1 MSASPKSPPWAD
13 GLLSLVLRPDD
24 AETVCGDLIEEYR
37 ETVYPACGS
46 WRANA
51 WLLRQVGGF
60 VWRAVWG
67 WGLLLALLMSGRAV
81 FDTFAPPAN
90 VVSGWGPRAAFTT
103 WSVTA
108 LFVLVGAWGARRT
121 GRALGGTLAAI
132 ATHLIGFILGVPFQI
147 ALFVSVIRHD
157 PRMLDLFEVTGGW
170 GEEWGL
176 PLMLVPIVLT
186 LGTLGGILG
195 KHLGGASRAQ
205 TLT

>member
-1 MSASPKSPPWAD
+1 
-13 GLLSLVLRPDD
+13 LRPDD
-24 AETVCGDLIEEYR
+24 AETVCGDLIEEYC
-37 ETVYPACGS
+37 ETVHPAWGS

-81 FDTFAPPAN
+81 FDTFAPPADI
-90 VVSGWGPRAAFTT
+90 VTGWGPRAAFTT
-103 WSVTA
+103 WSLTA
-108 LFVLVGAWGARRT
+108 FFAFVGVWGAWRT
-121 GRALGGTLAAI
+121 GCALGGTLAAI
-132 ATHLIGFILGVPFQI
+132 ATHLIGCVLGVPFHI

-176 PLMLVPIVLT
+176 PLMLVPIVLM

-195 KHLGGASRAQ
+195 KLLGRASRAQ